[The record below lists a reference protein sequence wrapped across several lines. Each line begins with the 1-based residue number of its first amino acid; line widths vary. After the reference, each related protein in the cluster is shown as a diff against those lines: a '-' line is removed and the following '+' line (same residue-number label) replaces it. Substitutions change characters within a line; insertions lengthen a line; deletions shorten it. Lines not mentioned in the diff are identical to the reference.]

1 MSLKDKKLLYIFLYL
16 LSFGQ
21 VLGILILVNKI
32 EFIPMINN
40 ILLGLSFLLFLGL
53 QIFSIYKILNFNFNK
68 YLKVL
73 VGLVLIGLFLLSSPY
88 LFLPSAFSGK
98 EDRNLIYNGEKYYV
112 LNVGWMDPIYEVYR
126 KKIITMDRL
135 SEDEIKNTFDDLKKI
150 EDQEQREILEILVR
164 ERESFDEPGEDEVEE
179 TGLEALDEKEN
190 FEEKENKDEILKN
203 FKAEDA
209 IKIENSDLGLLEVD
223 RAGARSRWF
232 LVKISGDKMKFI
244 SELEETSPKVSGR
257 MDEDG
262 VIHLNFEDINN
273 NKTTYISKD
282 GGKTFEKIRNQ

>member
-1 MSLKDKKLLYIFLYL
+1 MTLKNKKILYIFLYL
-16 LSFGQ
+16 LFFGQ
-21 VLGILILVNKI
+21 VLGVLILVNKI
-32 EFIPMINN
+32 EFIPIINN

-73 VGLVLIGLFLLSSPY
+73 VGLVLIGLFLLSNPY
-88 LFLPSAFSGK
+88 LFLAYAFSGK
-98 EDRNLIYNGEKYYV
+98 EDRNLIYNGDKYYV

-126 KKIITMDRL
+126 KKLITMDEL

-150 EDQEQREILEILVR
+150 DDQEIREILEILIR
-164 ERESFDEPGEDEVEE
+164 ERESFDEPGEDEVAK
-179 TGLEALDEKEN
+179 TGLEDLDGKEN
-190 FEEKENKDEILKN
+190 FDEEENKDEVLNN
-203 FKAEDA
+203 FKADDA

-232 LVKISGDKMKFI
+232 FVKISGDEIKFI
-244 SELEETSPKVSGR
+244 SELEETSPKVKGS

-262 VIHLNFEDINN
+262 IIHLDFEDINN
-273 NKTTYISKD
+273 NKTTYNSKD
-282 GGKTFEKIRNQ
+282 GGKTFKKIK

>member
-32 EFIPMINN
+32 EFIPIINN
-40 ILLGLSFLLFLGL
+40 ILLGLSFLVFLGW

-73 VGLVLIGLFLLSSPY
+73 VGLVLIGLFLLSNPY
-88 LFLPSAFSGK
+88 LFLAYAFSGK
-98 EDRNLIYNGEKYYV
+98 EDRNLIYNGDKYYV

-126 KKIITMDRL
+126 KKFITMDEL

-150 EDQEQREILEILVR
+150 DDQEIRDILEILVR
-164 ERESFDEPGEDEVEE
+164 ERESYDDPREDEVEKA
-179 TGLEALDEKEN
+179 GLEDLYEKEN

-244 SELEETSPKVSGR
+244 SELEETSPKVKGS

-262 VIHLNFEDINN
+262 VIHLDFEDINN
-273 NKTTYISKD
+273 NKSNYISRND
-282 GGKTFEKIRNQ
+282 GKTFEKIK